1 MRTIDLKPDPLGHA
15 APITHVAFRP
25 DGKRLAS
32 CSYDGT
38 VLVWDTSEPARPVP
52 LTRLRHRRLV
62 NAAAWSPTAP
72 TLLATASADKTVAVW
87 RIPEHGQHRLV
98 TVLARHTDDIN
109 SVAWMPDGR
118 RLICVSED
126 GRATMWD
133 TPTGALLAEIGSH
146 AAHCMMVSVS
156 CEGLVATVGEDG
168 MVAVGDPGRPAT
180 AEMRHYAS
188 SVEGCA
194 WSHSGKLLA
203 VARDDGV
210 VNLLTPDLECLRTV
224 TVSTAA
230 ARSVAWADDDCSI
243 VVGAYDGSLHWIDI
257 SGEPVRQVHDA
268 RLWPR
273 SVASARGLVA
283 AGSFWNAPHLLDFAT
298 GAELSAPER
307 PGHGA
312 NALAVLRGHPRGDSA
327 PAGRSPGERPSRE
340 RPPGERLGVES
351 PSGEGSPGES
361 PSGDRLLVGCDSG
374 SVLALDLAD
383 GTDGSPAGVRVLPV
397 SASPVLSLAAGPDG
411 TFYAGT
417 YAGHVIRHDGEDM
430 TVSAPLG
437 APVPSLCLAGDRL
450 VAGTY
455 NGELIALDPVTL
467 AEVERGAPH
476 AGSVKSLSAFDGG
489 FLSAATDR
497 TVAAGPLHDRA
508 TLWQHGNLVNAVA
521 GLGDRV
527 VASASRD
534 HTVKV
539 GLLAPSAPAGA
550 GGRATGGATGGR
562 RAANVQTLL
571 GPDESVKCVGL
582 LGDPDAPVVL
592 AGSYD
597 FGLYAWEIDWQ
608 DSVGT
613 LGSGRLVSAFRQGLS
628 CMTPWD
634 ERRMVVAGWDGRLSL
649 VGRQGPDAPVREL
662 RSWQVEELIEQ
673 AEGAGSIE
681 NADAL
686 GHGRVAS

>member
-72 TLLATASADKTVAVW
+72 TLLATASADKTVGVW

-180 AEMRHYAS
+180 AELRHYAS

-210 VNLLTPDLECLRTV
+210 VNLLTPELECLRTI
-224 TVSTAA
+224 TVSTSA

-273 SVASARGLVA
+273 SVAAARGLVA

-298 GAELSAPER
+298 GAELSAPRR

-312 NALAVLRGHPRGDSA
+312 NALAVLGDRGTRD
-327 PAGRSPGERPSRE
+327 RS
-340 RPPGERLGVES
+340 V
-351 PSGEGSPGES
+351 
-361 PSGDRLLVGCDSG
+361 GDRLLVGCDSG
-374 SVLALDLAD
+374 SVLVLDVEDEAP
-383 GTDGSPAGVRVLPV
+383 SEVRVLPV
-397 SASPVLSLAAGPDG
+397 SASPVLSLATGPDC

-417 YAGHVIRHDGEDM
+417 YAGHVVRHDGEDM

-437 APVPSLCLAGDRL
+437 APVPSLCLAGDLL

-467 AEVERGAPH
+467 DEVDRGAPH
-476 AGSVKSLSAFDGG
+476 AGSVKSLSPFDGG

-539 GLLAPSAPAGA
+539 GLLAPRDTAPDVGPDV
-550 GGRATGGATGGR
+550 GRAMGGR

-597 FGLYAWEIDWQ
+597 FGLYAWEVDWQ

-613 LGSGRLVSAFRQGLS
+613 LASGRLVSAFRQGLS
-628 CMTPWD
+628 CMTAWD

-649 VGRQGPDAPVREL
+649 VGREQPDVPVGEL
-662 RSWQVEELIEQ
+662 RSWQVDELIERADGVGTAGIAGIAGTDEN
-673 AEGAGSIE
+673 AENTGNTGTAGNTE

-686 GHGRVAS
+686 GYGRVAS

>member
-210 VNLLTPDLECLRTV
+210 VNLLTPDLECLRTI
-224 TVSTAA
+224 TVSTSA

-243 VVGAYDGSLHWIDI
+243 VVGAYDGSLHWFDI

-273 SVASARGLVA
+273 SVASAQGLVA

-298 GAELSAPER
+298 GAELSAPHR

-312 NALAVLRGHPRGDSA
+312 NALAVLGD
-327 PAGRSPGERPSRE
+327 
-340 RPPGERLGVES
+340 RLH
-351 PSGEGSPGES
+351 
-361 PSGDRLLVGCDSG
+361 GDRLLVGCDSG
-374 SVLALDLAD
+374 NVLALDVESD
-383 GTDGSPAGVRVLPV
+383 TPSGVRVLPV
-397 SASPVLSLAAGPDG
+397 SAGPVLSLVTGPDA

-417 YAGHVIRHDGEDM
+417 YAGHVVRHDGEDM

-437 APVPSLCLAGDRL
+437 APVPSLCLVGDRL

-467 AEVERGAPH
+467 VEVERGVPH

-497 TVAAGPLHDRA
+497 TVAAGPLHERA

-539 GLLAPSAPAGA
+539 GLLAPRDTAQGP
-550 GGRATGGATGGR
+550 GRATGGR
-562 RAANVQTLL
+562 RAATVQTLL

-597 FGLYAWEIDWQ
+597 FGLYAWEVDWQ

-649 VGRQGPDAPVREL
+649 VGREQPDAPVREL
-662 RSWQVEELIEQ
+662 RSWQVKELIEQ
-673 AEGAGSIE
+673 ADGVVNAESAGAL
-681 NADAL
+681 DY
-686 GHGRVAS
+686 GRVAS

>member
-38 VLVWDTSEPARPVP
+38 VLVWDTGEPARPVP

-87 RIPEHGQHRLV
+87 RIPEHGRHRLV

-210 VNLLTPDLECLRTV
+210 VNLLTPDLECLRTI

-273 SVASARGLVA
+273 SVAATRGLVA

-298 GAELSAPER
+298 GAELSAPRR

-312 NALAVLRGHPRGDSA
+312 NALAVLRDRPNSDRPHGD
-327 PAGRSPGERPSRE
+327 RPH
-340 RPPGERLGVES
+340 
-351 PSGEGSPGES
+351 
-361 PSGDRLLVGCDSG
+361 GDRLLVGCDSG
-374 SVLALDLAD
+374 SVLALDVAGGAD
-383 GTDGSPAGVRVLPV
+383 GTGGAPAEVEVLPV
-397 SASPVLSLAAGPDG
+397 SASPVLSLVAGHDG

-417 YAGHVIRHDGEDM
+417 YAGHVVRHDGEDM

-437 APVPSLCLAGDRL
+437 APVPSLCLAGDLL

-497 TVAAGPLHDRA
+497 TVAAGRLHDRV

-539 GLLAPSAPAGA
+539 GLLVPRDPAGA
-550 GGRATGGATGGR
+550 PGPAPGGR

-649 VGRQGPDAPVREL
+649 VGRERPDAPVREL

-673 AEGAGSIE
+673 ADSAGNIDVTALARS
-681 NADAL
+681 AGHTPAL
-686 GHGRVAS
+686 GTRAERTPDSDTRNGTRA

>member
-38 VLVWDTSEPARPVP
+38 VLVWDTSEPASPVP

-72 TLLATASADKTVAVW
+72 TLLATASADKTVGVW
-87 RIPEHGQHRLV
+87 RIPEHGRHRLV

-133 TPTGALLAEIGSH
+133 TPTGALLAEIGAH

-210 VNLLTPDLECLRTV
+210 VNLLTPELDCLRTIN
-224 TVSTAA
+224 VSTSA
-230 ARSVAWADDDCSI
+230 ARSVAWADDDGSI
-243 VVGAYDGSLHWIDI
+243 VVGAYDGSLHHIDI
-257 SGEPVRQVHDA
+257 SGEPIRRTHDA

-273 SVASARGLVA
+273 SVAAANGLIA

-298 GAELSAPER
+298 GAELSAPRR
-307 PGHGA
+307 PGHGV
-312 NALAVLRGHPRGDSA
+312 NALAVLSDRRLADRIP
-327 PAGRSPGERPSRE
+327 GR
-340 RPPGERLGVES
+340 
-351 PSGEGSPGES
+351 
-361 PSGDRLLVGCDSG
+361 RLLAGCDSG
-374 SVLALDLAD
+374 SVLVLDVDMDDDTPSGARL
-383 GTDGSPAGVRVLPV
+383 LPV
-397 SASPVLSLAAGPDG
+397 SDSPVLSLAAGRDG
-411 TFYAGT
+411 VFYAGT
-417 YAGHVIRHDGEDM
+417 YGGQVVRRSVRPDGGEP

-437 APVPSLCLAGDRL
+437 APVPSLALVGDRL

-455 NGELIALDPVTL
+455 NGELIALDPETL

-497 TVAAGPLHDRA
+497 TVAAGPLEDRA

-539 GLLAPSAPAGA
+539 GLLAPPG
-550 GGRATGGATGGR
+550 TGGR
-562 RAANVQTLL
+562 RVANVQTLL

-597 FGLYAWEIDWQ
+597 FGLYAWEVDWR

-613 LGSGRLVSAFRQGLS
+613 LASGRLVSTFRQGLS
-628 CMTPWD
+628 CMIPWD
-634 ERRMVVAGWDGRLSL
+634 TDRMVVAGWDGRLLL
-649 VGRQGPDAPVREL
+649 VGRERRDAPVREL
-662 RSWQVEELIEQ
+662 RSWQVDDVIER
-673 AEGAGSIE
+673 AGAADRTAGDRTAGDRQVDE
-681 NADAL
+681 QVDAL
-686 GHGRVAS
+686 EYGQVAS